1 MRWQINICNGCQSP
15 LLVAFDP
22 TNYVTQVLP
31 TPQASPVKNE
41 IPEPMLAALKEAKVC
56 LAAGANIAAAI
67 MAQRALEDFVNA
79 NGATGKNLFQKID
92 SLVAAHTITPAQ
104 RDLAHGTRMVG
115 NDAAHG
121 NGEEDPL
128 RDVTKADAE
137 EAVSFVETLCEQ
149 FYVQAAMAAAQA
161 ARRKK

>member
-1 MRWQINICNGCQSP
+1 M
-15 LLVAFDP
+15 LLATFENENERILARVIPAP
-22 TNYVTQVLP
+22 KPN
-31 TPQASPVKNE
+31 PVDSR
-41 IPEPMLAALKEAKVC
+41 IPEPMLAALREAKVC
-56 LAAGANIAAAI
+56 LAAGANVAAAI
-67 MAQRALEDFVNA
+67 MARRALEDFVNA
-79 NGATGKNLFQKID
+79 NGATGKNLFRKIE
-92 SLVAAHTITPAQ
+92 SLVTSQIITPKQ
-104 RDLAHGTRMVG
+104 REFAEGTRVVG

>member
-1 MRWQINICNGCQSP
+1 MHVCNACQDPILLQFSP
-15 LLVAFDP
+15 DYL
-22 TNYVTQVLP
+22 TRVLP
-31 TPQASPVKNE
+31 TPQPSPVKNE
-41 IPEPMLAALKEAKVC
+41 IPEPMQSALKEAKVC

-67 MAQRALEDFVNA
+67 MARRALEDFVNA
-79 NGATGKNLFQKID
+79 NGATGNNLFRKIE
-92 SLVAAHTITPAQ
+92 SLVKNQVLTPAQ
-104 RDLAHGTRMVG
+104 GALAEGTRLVG

-128 RDVTKADAE
+128 RDVTKEDAE
-137 EAVSFVETLCEQ
+137 EAVSFVEKLCEQ

>member
-41 IPEPMLAALKEAKVC
+41 IPEPMKSALKEAKVC